1 MLNLRLDR
9 VSLILR
15 GIYDWLGNVVW
26 LGMCGQFVKILLFV
40 LLKPVVE
47 SRIDRILCITGLVE
61 LCGRGCWYWL
71 WVELHNTLV

>member
-26 LGMCGQFVKILLFV
+26 LGMCGQFVCFV
-40 LLKPVVE
+40 VV
-47 SRIDRILCITGLVE
+47 
-61 LCGRGCWYWL
+61 
-71 WVELHNTLV
+71 

>member
-47 SRIDRILCITGLVE
+47 DRQNPVYNRAC
-61 LCGRGCWYWL
+61 
-71 WVELHNTLV
+71 